1 MAITYRD
8 LYTLDDF
15 ARVVALEDR
24 IWGLREESVPLT
36 VFAASVPRGA
46 VLVGAF
52 DGEECVGFTYSFPA
66 LCHGRVIHWSH
77 MTGVADAHRRGG
89 VGRRLK
95 LAQRDRVRAL
105 GLDRIDW
112 TFDPLQAVNAHFNV
126 RRLGAQ
132 VEHYEVNVYGASAS
146 PLHGAI
152 PTDRFVA
159 QWWLNAA
166 RVEACLGEDADL
178 GAERAGAAV
187 LANPTRLDEGWVV
200 CDWAAPL
207 AEGPAVAVAIPPRF
221 DAMLATAPD
230 VALQWRLTT
239 RRLFQGLLAGG
250 YRVVDFE
257 RAEDG
262 GGRYLLVQ
270 DVS

>member
-1 MAITYRD
+1 MSITCRD

-15 ARVVALEDR
+15 ARVVALETR
-24 IWGLREESVPLT
+24 IWGLRDECVPLT

-66 LCHGRVIHWSH
+66 ISHGRVVHWSH
-77 MTGVADAHRRGG
+77 MTGVLDSHRRAG
-89 VGRRLK
+89 VARRLK
-95 LAQRDRVRAL
+95 LAQRERVRAL

-112 TFDPLQAVNAHFNV
+112 TFDPLQAVNAHLNV
-126 RRLGAQ
+126 RRLGAL
-132 VEHYEVNVYGASAS
+132 VEHYEVNVYGESGS
-146 PLHGAI
+146 PLHGVI
-152 PTDRFVA
+152 PTDRFIA
-159 QWWLNAA
+159 QWWLNSERVAA
-166 RVEACLGEDADL
+166 RLGDEATAP
-178 GAERAGAAV
+178 AEAAEA
-187 LANPTRLDEGWVV
+187 LALNPTREQDRWTV
-200 CDWAAPL
+200 CDWDAPL
-207 AEGPAVAVAIPPRF
+207 ELAPSVAVAIPPRF

-239 RRLFQGLLAGG
+239 RRLFQGLLGGG
-250 YRVVDFE
+250 YRVVDFVQE
-257 RAEDG
+257 PGG